1 MFLALSSPVC
11 YSKLLLYTLVRSNK
25 RIHFSHAILLINLII
40 SYYFFNNPLKTKKE
54 AIQVYHFISFIM
66 VQPMRLELTREF
78 PYAPQTY
85 ASTSSAKAACL
96 LIINKHT
103 KKYNNKGFYFFSVL
117 FLNT

>member
-1 MFLALSSPVC
+1 M
-11 YSKLLLYTLVRSNK
+11 LLFVLDKKTP
-25 RIHFSHAILLINLII
+25 ILDCIGDNQLIL
-40 SYYFFNNPLKTKKE
+40 
-54 AIQVYHFISFIM
+54 

-103 KKYNNKGFYFFSVL
+103 KKYNN
-117 FLNT
+117 